1 MTGQLDI
8 VINQIIIFAIL
19 MAIGF
24 IAVKAKALN
33 KDALNALSK
42 LIVMIILPALIFSI
56 IAGSGIT
63 STDFLANG
71 AFAIGVALCYTLLII
86 SGIVM
91 SRLLKLEGK
100 TANIY
105 MSLATFGNMGF
116 MGIPLL
122 LGIFKDPVVQVCIA
136 VYTVIDMA
144 LLWTY
149 GVYLCSRHQDNSNPL
164 SAIKNIINPTTVA
177 LAIAII
183 VMAVRLPVPDLLM
196 GTISGVG
203 NTSKYLTLI
212 YIGGVLAFVSLNKIA
227 TKSNIIV
234 LTVVKMLALPVIV
247 FFLLG
252 FFLPLEPRTILTLI
266 VGLPGMTTIA
276 MIASNYQSD
285 VEYATEIIFV
295 TTLASLITIPLVFTI
310 TSML

>member
-1 MTGQLDI
+1 MAGQIDI
-8 VINQIIIFAIL
+8 VIDQIIIFAIL

-24 IAVKAKALN
+24 IAVKAKALT
-33 KDALNALSK
+33 KDSLNALSK
-42 LIVMIILPALIFSI
+42 LIVLIILPALIFSI

-63 STDFLANG
+63 ITDFLANG
-71 AFAIGVALCYTLLII
+71 AFAIGVALCYTLLIV

-177 LAIAII
+177 LAVGFI
-183 VMAVRLPVPDLLM
+183 VMAVKLPVPDLLM

-212 YIGGVLAFVSLNKIA
+212 YIGGVLAFVSLAKIS
-227 TKSNIIV
+227 TKSNILV
-234 LTVVKMLALPVIV
+234 LTMVKMLALPVIV

-252 FFLPLEPRTILTLI
+252 FFLPHEPRTILTLI
-266 VGLPGMTTIA
+266 VGLPGMTTVA

-295 TTLASLITIPLVFTI
+295 TTLASLVTIPLVFI
-310 TSML
+310 VTSMI